1 MDVRP
6 QEQRLIELAGQLPAG
21 RALCNTVGRAQL
33 ATALAQR
40 PDCEICCCFLDLYQ
54 HQQAQL
60 AIGRVP
66 ANLRLICEADF
77 PEGEFQAAA
86 LCFSKQGDAELTR
99 DLLQAAHQRLAIGGR
114 LATAIDNPADQWL
127 HEQLRGMFDKVT
139 RRPEKDSV
147 VYLATKTAPLKK
159 LKDFACE
166 LAFRDGE
173 RLIHLRTQPGV
184 FSHRQVDGGARA
196 LIKAM
201 LIEPGLH
208 VLDLGCGSGAVGIAA
223 SLRAEN
229 VHVQATDSSPRA
241 IEAAR
246 WAAARGGAVHFTA
259 TLDCDGSS
267 LAPGTFD
274 LVLANPPYFSNFR
287 LAGLFVT
294 IAHRG
299 LKPGGKLLVVTKTPQ
314 WYEENLP
321 KRFGAIETEV
331 VGQYFVV
338 RGTCVLSSLPS
349 QPRNHVH

>member
-1 MDVRP
+1 MEVRP
-6 QEQRLIELAGQLPAG
+6 QEQRLIDLAGQLPAG
-21 RALCNTVGRAQL
+21 RVLCNTVGRAQL

-40 PDCEICCCFLDLYQ
+40 PDCEVACCFLDLYQ
-54 HQQAQL
+54 LQQAQL
-60 AIGRVP
+60 AIGRLP
-66 ANLRLICEADF
+66 ASLRLVCEPDF
-77 PEGEFQAAA
+77 PEGEFQSAA

-99 DLLQAAHQRLAIGGR
+99 DLLQAAHQRLPIGGR
-114 LATAIDNPADQWL
+114 LVAAIDNPADQWL

-147 VYLATKTAPLKK
+147 VYLASKTGPLKK

-173 RLIHLRTQPGV
+173 RLIHLRTRPGV

-196 LIKAM
+196 LLKAM
-201 LIEPGLH
+201 QIEPGLR
-208 VLDLGCGSGAVGIAA
+208 VFDLGCGSGAVGIAA
-223 SLRAEN
+223 ALRAEN
-229 VHVQATDSSPRA
+229 VHVYATDSSPRA
-241 IEAAR
+241 IEATR
-246 WAAARGGAVHFTA
+246 WAAERGGALHVT
-259 TLDCDGSS
+259 TSLDCDGST

-294 IAHRG
+294 IAHRA

-321 KRFGAIETEV
+321 KRFGAIETHEV
-331 VGQYFVV
+331 GHYRVIC
-338 RGTCVLSSLPS
+338 GTRV
-349 QPRNHVH
+349 